1 MGRLKRVRSTTSWAA
16 LYLALVSSAILI
28 TLLLSWALYPL
39 VSHYL
44 NLASQ
49 RELTQPRLMMNFN
62 RLMGYLLV
70 PWQPRL
76 QLPDF
81 PMSLDGRQHFVE
93 VKRLFGLAVVVWLVT
108 IGPAIQHW
116 RSRRKTNRVWQYVRP
131 MQVALVVPPI
141 LGFIASMNF
150 DRFFITFHELLFR
163 NLNWQF
169 DPITDPIIL
178 VLPEVYFGLCFALFF
193 ILLEG
198 SFAWL
203 LWRGKRAL

>member
-1 MGRLKRVRSTTSWAA
+1 MGGVVFG
-16 LYLALVSSAILI
+16 VS
-28 TLLLSWALYPL
+28 
-39 VSHYL
+39 
-44 NLASQ
+44 Q
-49 RELTQPRLMMNFN
+49 QCDFN
-62 RLMGYLLV
+62 NV
-70 PWQPRL
+70 I
-76 QLPDF
+76 
-81 PMSLDGRQHFVE
+81 
-93 VKRLFGLAVVVWLVT
+93 VKLGT
-108 IGPAIQHW
+108 
-116 RSRRKTNRVWQYVRP
+116 

>member
-44 NLASQ
+44 DLASQ

-93 VKRLFGLAVVVWLVT
+93 VKRLFGLAVVIWLVT
-108 IGPAIQHW
+108 IGAAIQHW
-116 RSRRKTNRVWQYVRP
+116 QSRRKTNRVWQYVRP